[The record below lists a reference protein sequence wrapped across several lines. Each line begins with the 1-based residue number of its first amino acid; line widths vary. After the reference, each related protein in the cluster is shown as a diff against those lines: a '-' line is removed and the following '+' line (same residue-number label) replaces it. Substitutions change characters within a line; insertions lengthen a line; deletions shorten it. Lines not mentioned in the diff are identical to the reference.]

1 MLFRSELSDQ
11 MKNMDDK
18 LSAINEMLSAMT
30 RDRGADGSGTSDR
43 KKK

>member
-1 MLFRSELSDQ
+1 

-30 RDRGADGSGTSDR
+30 RDRGGADGSGVSDR